1 MGTLLLPRGPLPY
14 GPPPYGALRGPTR
27 ELRLS
32 PCTDWGGRRSP
43 QHWAGFRLLAGL
55 SAGWLCRLLGLDFGL
70 VSAGFRLGFRLDL
83 DFDLDFDFEF
93 DFDLSLILI

>member
-1 MGTLLLPRGPLPY
+1 MGPCGAPQESCASLPL
-14 GPPPYGALRGPTR
+14 T
-27 ELRLS
+27 
-32 PCTDWGGRRSP
+32 GGRSP

-83 DFDLDFDFEF
+83 DFDFDLILDLDL